1 MKNNKS
7 RTSLVLMELIIT
19 ILFFS
24 LASAVCVQLFVR
36 AHLTTKATRE
46 LNNAINITQS
56 ISEVMNGTDGS
67 ISSIHSYYET
77 ASGDADYFV
86 VYYDENFNETD
97 DFSNAVYAAD
107 VTVDNVGNLHDLNID
122 FLRIKDYELI
132 YNLQSSKYIR
142 KIYNN

>member
-1 MKNNKS
+1 MNKAKS

-36 AHLTTKATRE
+36 AYLTTNETRE

-67 ISSIHSYYET
+67 LKSVKEYFKNAE
-77 ASGDADYFV
+77 GDNNYFV
-86 VYYDENFNETD
+86 VCYDADFKETAD
-97 DFSNAVYAAD
+97 IDTAVYAAD
-107 VTVDNVGNLHDLNID
+107 VTTTHVGNLYNMNID
-122 FLRIKDYELI
+122 FLKLSDYDVI
-132 YNLQSSKYIR
+132 YSLSSSKYIR

>member
-1 MKNNKS
+1 MNKSKS

-46 LNNAINITQS
+46 LNNAISITQS

-67 ISSIHSYYET
+67 LNSVKEFYKDAE
-77 ASGDADYFV
+77 GDNNYFV
-86 VYYDENFNETD
+86 IYYNDNFEEVSD
-97 DFSNAVYAAD
+97 IDSAVYA
-107 VTVDNVGNLHDLNID
+107 VDITIDRVGNLYNMTTD
-122 FLRIKDYELI
+122 FLRLSDYEVI
-132 YNLQSSKYIR
+132 YSLQSSKFIR
-142 KIYNN
+142 KINNN